1 MATNKVIVNGE
12 TLIDL
17 TNDTVEAEAVDEGV
31 SFHTANGESAVG
43 TKVIDSELSTTSTN
57 AVQNKVVTEALN
69 GKANSS
75 HKHSASDITS
85 GTLSTDR
92 LPSIPSS
99 KITSLDSSKLTGTIP
114 DSLLPSYVDD
124 VIEGYYYSSK
134 FYSDSS
140 HTSEITGESGKIY
153 VDLSTNKTYRYSGSG
168 YVVISETI
176 ALGETSSTAYRGDRG
191 KVAYEHASAKGSAF
205 SSGFY
210 KITTNTEGHVISVTA
225 VTKEDITALG
235 IPAQDTTYTLPN
247 ATASVLGGVKVGSN
261 ITVSSGTISLTK
273 ANVTNAL
280 GYTPPTTNT
289 TYSLATESA
298 NGLMSASDK
307 KTLNTLA
314 TKLEGTLSAGSTS
327 ITLSSSYITTDSWLD
342 FYSSIQGVNPTAVSV
357 ETGKVTLTFEA
368 QSTDMQVGVKIG

>member
-92 LPSIPSS
+92 LPSIPNS

-205 SSGFY
+205 ASGLY
-210 KITTNTEGHVISVTA
+210 KITTNAQGHVTGATA

>member
-31 SFHTANGESAVG
+31 SFHTASGESAVG

-75 HKHSASDITS
+75 HKHSAGDITS

-124 VIEGYYYSSK
+124 VIEGYHYSSK

-210 KITTNTEGHVISVTA
+210 KITTNAQGHVISVTA
-225 VTKEDITALG
+225 VTKADITALG